1 MNPHEST
8 EIIHSTKRRDSSGGN
23 RIHLKNRTISVGFC
37 VLLLATLSVSVASG
51 QVSTDQQPSPENNT
65 MYLWGDA
72 SLASGSCFTDFSS
85 DGATEVGFGEYDDTE
100 NIDFSCTLSEPL
112 SQELFLDSE
121 GSISLSLGFLIQS
134 TENSGDDL
142 VLSFSKDSE
151 LLAQEEFILPTFS
164 DEQVNWNIPITD
176 NMSYWE
182 EGTSPVLHV
191 QFNKPG
197 PTTLECLD
205 PNKFIAGCDPKFR
218 MYYSDNTDGLNVE
231 GFFPILNSSDPDA
244 INPNQPVEEDEPI
257 TLSVGEGAIPVLL
270 FSPWFIGIILFVGFI
285 TMRSDRF
292 QLGVVLEEESE
303 ETETVEQL
311 PEGKT
316 LEDSYRARVLTLCA
330 LYVAQGIPWGFITVT
345 FVTFLAGEGVGAGEL
360 ALLLTLGT
368 LPWSVKFLWGPVI
381 DRFQYPKMGRRRPW
395 VLVAQL
401 GMIISLSAM
410 LLIPDPTSDLTL
422 IASMFL
428 IYNIFTSLQDV
439 STDALAVDVLKPH
452 ELEKVNSYMFTAKAV
467 GGIIGG
473 AGLGTIIGFVG
484 IKGAIFLQIP
494 ILVIIMLVPLF
505 MTERPGEKRFP
516 WSEDSDLPFWE
527 DVEEKRDIKD
537 IFSDVKTAFS
547 LRSAQLGIGLSLVMS
562 LSFFMIPV
570 LPLLFVRELG
580 WSEEQFNATKGGL
593 ILVVTMIGYMI
604 GGQLGKRFGG
614 KMIIIYSALGAAIL
628 NMIWG
633 VSEPLWASELFMMS
647 IWCLHTIAWA
657 MVAINTYS
665 LMMKV
670 TWGKVGGTQ
679 FTGYM
684 AIMNLSAI
692 IGYQLTDP
700 FATRFDYPTLFLLA
714 GLLETFVI
722 LVAVMIDPDE
732 TNRLLPDNQLPQ
744 PQP

>member
-151 LLAQEEFILPTFS
+151 LLAQDEFILPTFS

-368 LPWSVKFLWGPVI
+368 LPWSLKFLWGPVI

>member
-1 MNPHEST
+1 MKVFILRT
-8 EIIHSTKRRDSSGGN
+8 EGKSQGGISIQN
-23 RIHLKNRTISVGFC
+23 KNRVTCIGFC
-37 VLLLATLSVSVASG
+37 LVLLTSLFASSVYG
-51 QVSTDQQPSPENNT
+51 QVSDTTQPTPENGT

-72 SLASGSCFTDFSS
+72 SLANGNCFTHFSS
-85 DGATEVGFGEYDDTE
+85 DETTEFGFGEFDDTQ
-100 NIDFSCTLSEPL
+100 NIDFSCSLSNPL

-121 GSISLSLGFLIQS
+121 GSIALSLGFFIQS

-142 VLSFSKDSE
+142 VLSFLKDSE
-151 LLAQEEFILPTFS
+151 VLAQQEFVIPTYE
-164 DEQVNWNIPITD
+164 DEQINWNIQITE

-182 EGTSPVLHV
+182 EGTLPVLQV

-205 PNKFIAGCDPKFR
+205 PAKLIAGCEPKFR
-218 MYYSDNTDGLNVE
+218 MYYSDNTAGLTVE
-231 GFFPILNSSDPDA
+231 GVFPILNASDPGA
-244 INPNQPVEEDEPI
+244 LNPNQPVDDSEA
-257 TLSVGEGAIPVLL
+257 TALSVGEGAISIVL

-285 TMRSDRF
+285 TMRSERF

-303 ETETVEQL
+303 ETEHVERL

-395 VLVAQL
+395 VLIAQL

-410 LLIPDPTSDLTL
+410 LFIPDPTSDLTV
-422 IASMFL
+422 IATMFL

-505 MTERPGEKRFP
+505 MTERPGEKLFP

-537 IFSDVKTAFS
+537 IISDVKTAFS

-614 KMIIIYSALGAAIL
+614 KLIIIYSALGAAIL
-628 NMIWG
+628 NLIWG
-633 VSEPLWASELFMMS
+633 LSEPMWGSELFMMS

-665 LMMKV
+665 LMMRV

-684 AIMNLSAI
+684 AMMNLSAI

-732 TNRLLPDNQLPQ
+732 TNRLLSNNQLPQ

>member
-1 MNPHEST
+1 M
-8 EIIHSTKRRDSSGGN
+8 
-23 RIHLKNRTISVGFC
+23 
-37 VLLLATLSVSVASG
+37 LATLFTSVASG
-51 QVSTDQQPSPENNT
+51 QAADDQQPSPENDT

-72 SLASGSCFTDFSS
+72 SLASGTCFTHFSS
-85 DGATEVGFGEYDDTE
+85 DETTEFGFGEFDETE
-100 NIDFSCTLSEPL
+100 NIDFSCSLTEPL
-112 SQELFLDSE
+112 SQEMFLDSE
-121 GSISLSLGFLIQS
+121 GSISLRLGFLIQS

-151 LLAQEEFILPTFS
+151 LLAQKEFIIPTFS
-164 DEQVNWNIPITD
+164 DEQINWDIGLSE

-182 EGTSPVLHV
+182 EGTLPVLRV

-205 PNKFIAGCDPKFR
+205 PSKIIGGCDPKFR
-218 MYYSDNTDGLNVE
+218 MYYSDNTDGLTVE
-231 GFFPILNSSDPDA
+231 GLFPILNSSDPGA
-244 INPNQPVEEDEPI
+244 INPNQPVEEDDSVA
-257 TLSVGEGAIPVLL
+257 LSVGEGGITALL
-270 FSPWFIGIILFVGFI
+270 FSPWLIGIILFVGFV
-285 TMRSDRF
+285 TMRSERF
-292 QLGVVLEEESE
+292 QLGVVLEEEST
-303 ETETVEQL
+303 ETEVVENP
-311 PEGKT
+311 PEGNT

-345 FVTFLAGEGVGAGEL
+345 FVTFLAGKGVDAGEL

-368 LPWSVKFLWGPVI
+368 LPWSLKFLWGPVI

-395 VLVAQL
+395 VLIAQI

-428 IYNIFTSLQDV
+428 VYNIFTSLQDV

-494 ILVIIMLVPLF
+494 ILIIIMLVPLF

-516 WSEDSDLPFWE
+516 WSEDSDVQLVE
-527 DVEEKRDIKD
+527 DIEEKRDIKD
-537 IFSDVKTAFS
+537 IISDVKTAFT

-562 LSFFMIPV
+562 LSFFLIPV

-604 GGQLGKRFGG
+604 GGQLGKRYGG
-614 KMIIIYSALGAAIL
+614 KLVIIYSALAAALL
-628 NMIWG
+628 NSLWG
-633 VSEPLWASELFMMS
+633 VTEFMWSSELFMMS

-665 LMMKV
+665 LMMKI

-684 AIMNLSAI
+684 AMMNLSAI
-692 IGYQLTDP
+692 IGYQLTDSL
-700 FATRFDYPTLFLLA
+700 ATRFDYPTLFLIA

-732 TNRLLPDNQLPQ
+732 TNRLLPNDQFPQ

>member
-381 DRFQYPKMGRRRPW
+381 DRFQYPKMGKRRPW

-684 AIMNLSAI
+684 AMMNLSAI

>member
-1 MNPHEST
+1 MKVFILRT
-8 EIIHSTKRRDSSGGN
+8 EGKSQGGISIQN
-23 RIHLKNRTISVGFC
+23 KNRVTCIWFC
-37 VLLLATLSVSVASG
+37 LVLLTSLFASSVFG
-51 QVSTDQQPSPENNT
+51 QVSDTTQPTPENGT

-72 SLASGSCFTDFSS
+72 SLANGNCFTHFSS
-85 DGATEVGFGEYDDTE
+85 DETTEFGFGEFDDTQ
-100 NIDFSCTLSEPL
+100 NIDFSCSLSNPL

-121 GSISLSLGFLIQS
+121 GSIALSLGFLIQS
-134 TENSGDDL
+134 TENNGDDL
-142 VLSFSKDSE
+142 VLSFLKDSE
-151 LLAQEEFILPTFS
+151 VLAQQEFVIPTYE
-164 DEQVNWNIPITD
+164 DEQINWNIQITE

-182 EGTSPVLHV
+182 EGTLPVLQV

-205 PNKFIAGCDPKFR
+205 PAKLIAGCEPKFR
-218 MYYSDNTDGLNVE
+218 MYYSDNTAGLTVE
-231 GFFPILNSSDPDA
+231 GVFPILNASDPGA
-244 INPNQPVEEDEPI
+244 LNPNQPVDESEA
-257 TLSVGEGAIPVLL
+257 TALSVGEGAISIVL

-285 TMRSDRF
+285 TMRSERF

-303 ETETVEQL
+303 ETEHVERL

-395 VLVAQL
+395 VLIAQF

-410 LLIPDPTSDLTL
+410 LFIPDPTSDLTV
-422 IASMFL
+422 IATMFL

-505 MTERPGEKRFP
+505 MTERPGEKLFP

-537 IFSDVKTAFS
+537 IISDVKTAFS

-614 KMIIIYSALGAAIL
+614 KLIIIYSALGAAIL
-628 NMIWG
+628 NLIWG
-633 VSEPLWASELFMMS
+633 LTEPMWGIELFMMS

-665 LMMKV
+665 LMMRV

-684 AIMNLSAI
+684 AMMNLSAI

-732 TNRLLPDNQLPQ
+732 TNRLLPNNQLPQ
-744 PQP
+744 PQR

>member
-368 LPWSVKFLWGPVI
+368 LPWSLKFLWGPVI

-684 AIMNLSAI
+684 AMMNLSAI

>member
-1 MNPHEST
+1 M
-8 EIIHSTKRRDSSGGN
+8 
-23 RIHLKNRTISVGFC
+23 
-37 VLLLATLSVSVASG
+37 LSVSVASG

-205 PNKFIAGCDPKFR
+205 PNKFITGCDPKFR

-231 GFFPILNSSDPDA
+231 GFFPILNSSDPGA
-244 INPNQPVEEDEPI
+244 INPNQPVGEDEPI
-257 TLSVGEGAIPVLL
+257 TLSVGEGAISVLL

-368 LPWSVKFLWGPVI
+368 LPWSLKFLWGPVI

-516 WSEDSDLPFWE
+516 WSEDSDVQLLE
-527 DVEEKRDIKD
+527 EIEEKRDIKD

-684 AIMNLSAI
+684 AMMNLSAI

>member
-151 LLAQEEFILPTFS
+151 LLAQDEFILPTFS

-381 DRFQYPKMGRRRPW
+381 DRFQYPKMGKRRPW

>member
-8 EIIHSTKRRDSSGGN
+8 EIIHSTKRRDSLGGN
-23 RIHLKNRTISVGFC
+23 RIHLKNRTICVGFC
-37 VLLLATLSVSVASG
+37 VLLLAMLSVSVASG

>member
-23 RIHLKNRTISVGFC
+23 RIHLKNRTICVGFC

-381 DRFQYPKMGRRRPW
+381 DRFQYPKMGKRRPW

>member
-151 LLAQEEFILPTFS
+151 LLAQDEFILPTFS

-231 GFFPILNSSDPDA
+231 GFFPILNSSDPGA
-244 INPNQPVEEDEPI
+244 INPNQPVGEDEPI
-257 TLSVGEGAIPVLL
+257 TLSVGEGAISVLL

-381 DRFQYPKMGRRRPW
+381 DRFQYPKMGKRRPW

-670 TWGKVGGTQ
+670 TWGTVGGTQ

>member
-1 MNPHEST
+1 M
-8 EIIHSTKRRDSSGGN
+8 
-23 RIHLKNRTISVGFC
+23 
-37 VLLLATLSVSVASG
+37 LATLFTSVASG
-51 QVSTDQQPSPENNT
+51 QAADDQQPSPENDT
-65 MYLWGDA
+65 LYLWGDA
-72 SLASGSCFTDFSS
+72 SLASGTCFTHFSS
-85 DGATEVGFGEYDDTE
+85 DETTEFGFGEFEETE
-100 NIDFSCTLSEPL
+100 NIDFSCSLSEPL
-112 SQELFLDSE
+112 SQEMFLNSE
-121 GSISLSLGFLIQS
+121 GSISLRLGFLIQS

-151 LLAQEEFILPTFS
+151 LLAQKEFIVPTFS
-164 DEQVNWNIPITD
+164 NEQINWEIELSE

-182 EGTSPVLHV
+182 EGSLPVLQV

-205 PNKFIAGCDPKFR
+205 PSKIIGGCDPKFR
-218 MYYSDNTDGLNVE
+218 MYYSDNTDGLTVE
-231 GFFPILNSSDPDA
+231 GLFPILNSSDPGA
-244 INPNQPVEEDEPI
+244 INPNQPVEEDDSVA
-257 TLSVGEGAIPVLL
+257 LSVGEGEITVLL
-270 FSPWFIGIILFVGFI
+270 FSPWIIGIILFVGFV
-285 TMRSDRF
+285 TLRSDRF
-292 QLGVVLEEESE
+292 QLGVVLEEESMDAE
-303 ETETVEQL
+303 VVENP
-311 PEGKT
+311 PEGNT

-368 LPWSVKFLWGPVI
+368 LPWSLKFLWGPVI

-395 VLVAQL
+395 VLIAQI

-428 IYNIFTSLQDV
+428 VYNIFTSLQDV

-494 ILVIIMLVPLF
+494 ILIIIMLVPLF

-516 WSEDSDLPFWE
+516 WSEDSDVQLVE
-527 DVEEKRDIKD
+527 DIEEKRDIKD
-537 IFSDVKTAFS
+537 IISDVKTAFT

-562 LSFFMIPV
+562 LSFFLIPV

-593 ILVVTMIGYMI
+593 ILVVTMVGYMI
-604 GGQLGKRFGG
+604 GGQLGKRYGG
-614 KMIIIYSALGAAIL
+614 KLVIIYSALAAALL
-628 NMIWG
+628 NSVWG
-633 VSEPLWASELFMMS
+633 VTEFMWGSELFMMS
-647 IWCLHTIAWA
+647 IWCLHTIAWG

-665 LMMKV
+665 LMMRI

-684 AIMNLSAI
+684 AMMNLSAI
-692 IGYQLTDP
+692 IGYQLTDSL
-700 FATRFDYPTLFLLA
+700 ATRFDYPTLFLIA

-732 TNRLLPDNQLPQ
+732 TNRLLPNNQLPQ

>member
-1 MNPHEST
+1 MKVFILRT
-8 EIIHSTKRRDSSGGN
+8 EGKSQGGISIQN
-23 RIHLKNRTISVGFC
+23 KNRVTCIGFC
-37 VLLLATLSVSVASG
+37 LVLLTSLFASSVSG
-51 QVSTDQQPSPENNT
+51 QVSDTTQPTPENGT

-72 SLASGSCFTDFSS
+72 SLANGNCFTHFSS
-85 DGATEVGFGEYDDTE
+85 DETTEFGFGEFEDTQ
-100 NIDFSCTLSEPL
+100 NIDFSCSLSNPL
-112 SQELFLDSE
+112 SQELFLDPQ
-121 GSISLSLGFLIQS
+121 GSIALSLGFLIQS

-142 VLSFSKDSE
+142 VLSFLKDSE
-151 LLAQEEFILPTFS
+151 VLAQQEFVIPTYE
-164 DEQVNWNIPITD
+164 DEQINWNIQITE

-182 EGTSPVLHV
+182 EGTLPVLQV

-205 PNKFIAGCDPKFR
+205 PGKLIAGCEPKFR
-218 MYYSDNTDGLNVE
+218 MYYSDNTAGLTVE
-231 GFFPILNSSDPDA
+231 GVFPILNASDPGA
-244 INPNQPVEEDEPI
+244 LNPNQPVDDSEA
-257 TLSVGEGAIPVLL
+257 TALSVGEGAISIVL

-285 TMRSDRF
+285 TMRSERF

-303 ETETVEQL
+303 ETEHVERL

-395 VLVAQL
+395 VLIAQF

-410 LLIPDPTSDLTL
+410 LFIPDPTSDLKV
-422 IASMFL
+422 IATMFL

-505 MTERPGEKRFP
+505 MTERPGEKLFP

-527 DVEEKRDIKD
+527 DEEEKRDIKD
-537 IFSDVKTAFS
+537 IISDVKTAFS

-593 ILVVTMIGYMI
+593 ILIVTMIGYMI

-614 KMIIIYSALGAAIL
+614 KLIIIYSALGAAIL
-628 NMIWG
+628 NLIWG
-633 VSEPLWASELFMMS
+633 LTEPMWGSELFMMS

-665 LMMKV
+665 LMMRV

-684 AIMNLSAI
+684 AMMNLSAI

-732 TNRLLPDNQLPQ
+732 TNRLLPNNQLPQ

>member
-23 RIHLKNRTISVGFC
+23 RIHLKNRTICVGFC

-100 NIDFSCTLSEPL
+100 NIDFSCSLSGPL

-121 GSISLSLGFLIQS
+121 GSISLRLGFLIQS

-231 GFFPILNSSDPDA
+231 GFFPILNSSDPGA
-244 INPNQPVEEDEPI
+244 INPNQPVGEDEPI
-257 TLSVGEGAIPVLL
+257 SLSVGEGAISVLL

-381 DRFQYPKMGRRRPW
+381 DRFQYPKMGKRRPW

-684 AIMNLSAI
+684 AMMNLSAI

>member
-1 MNPHEST
+1 M
-8 EIIHSTKRRDSSGGN
+8 
-23 RIHLKNRTISVGFC
+23 KNRAICVGFC
-37 VLLLATLSVSVASG
+37 VLLLTTLSVSVASA
-51 QVSTDQQPSPENNT
+51 QVSNDQQPSPENDT

-72 SLASGSCFTDFSS
+72 SLASGTCFTHFSP
-85 DGATEVGFGEYDDTE
+85 DETTELGFGEIDETE
-100 NIDFSCTLSEPL
+100 NIDFSCSLTESLT
-112 SQELFLDSE
+112 QEMFLNPE

-134 TENSGDDL
+134 TENSGEDL

-151 LLAQEEFILPTFS
+151 LLAQKEFSIPTYE
-164 DEQVNWNIPITD
+164 DEQINWNIQVTE

-182 EGTSPVLHV
+182 EGTLPVLQV

-197 PTTLECLD
+197 PTTVECLD
-205 PNKFIAGCDPKFR
+205 PAKLIAGCEPKFR
-218 MYYSDNTDGLNVE
+218 MYYSDNTAGLTVE
-231 GFFPILNSSDPDA
+231 GVFPILNASDPGA
-244 INPNQPVEEDEPI
+244 LNPNQPVDDSEA
-257 TLSVGEGAIPVLL
+257 TALSVGEGDISILL
-270 FSPWFIGIILFVGFI
+270 FSPWFIGIFLFVGFI

-303 ETETVEQL
+303 EIEHIEQ
-311 PEGKT
+311 PSEGKT
-316 LEDSYRARVLTLCA
+316 LQDSYRARVLTLCA

-345 FVTFLAGEGVGAGEL
+345 FVTFLAVEGVAAGEL

-368 LPWSVKFLWGPVI
+368 LPWSLKFLWGPVI

-395 VLVAQL
+395 VLIAQS
-401 GMIISLSAM
+401 GMILSLSAM
-410 LLIPDPTSDLTL
+410 LFIPDPTSDLTV
-422 IASMFL
+422 IATMFL

-439 STDALAVDVLKPH
+439 STDALAVDVLKPN

-516 WSEDSDLPFWE
+516 WSEDSEIQLQEEVD
-527 DVEEKRDIKD
+527 EKRDIKD
-537 IFSDVKTAFS
+537 IISDVKTAFS

-562 LSFFMIPV
+562 LSFFLIPV

-580 WSEEQFNATKGGL
+580 WSEEQFNATKGGIIL
-593 ILVVTMIGYMI
+593 IVTMIGYMI
-604 GGQLGKRFGG
+604 GGQLGKQFGG
-614 KMIIIYSALGAAIL
+614 KLVIIYSALAAAIL
-628 NMIWG
+628 NVIWG
-633 VSEPLWASELFMMS
+633 LTEPLWGSELFMMS
-647 IWCLHTIAWA
+647 IWCLHTTAWA

-684 AIMNLSAI
+684 AMMNLSAI

-732 TNRLLPDNQLPQ
+732 TNRTLPDNNQLPQ

>member
-231 GFFPILNSSDPDA
+231 GFFPILNSSDPGA
-244 INPNQPVEEDEPI
+244 INPNQPVGEDEPI

>member
-23 RIHLKNRTISVGFC
+23 RIHLKNRTICVGFC

-151 LLAQEEFILPTFS
+151 LLAQDEFILPTFS

>member
-23 RIHLKNRTISVGFC
+23 RIHLKNRTICVGFC
-37 VLLLATLSVSVASG
+37 VLLLAMLSVSVASG

-191 QFNKPG
+191 QFNKPE

-231 GFFPILNSSDPDA
+231 GFFPILNSSDPGA
-244 INPNQPVEEDEPI
+244 INPNQPVGEDEPI
-257 TLSVGEGAIPVLL
+257 TLSVGEGAISVLL

-368 LPWSVKFLWGPVI
+368 LPWSLKFLWGPVI

-516 WSEDSDLPFWE
+516 WSEDSDVQLLE
-527 DVEEKRDIKD
+527 EIEEKRDIKD

-684 AIMNLSAI
+684 AMMNLSAI

>member
-381 DRFQYPKMGRRRPW
+381 DRFQYPKMGKRRPW

>member
-8 EIIHSTKRRDSSGGN
+8 EIIHSTKRRDSLGGN
-23 RIHLKNRTISVGFC
+23 RIHLKNRTICVGFC

-100 NIDFSCTLSEPL
+100 NIDFSCSLSGPL

-151 LLAQEEFILPTFS
+151 LLAQEEFMLPTFS

-231 GFFPILNSSDPDA
+231 GFFPILNSSDPGA
-244 INPNQPVEEDEPI
+244 INPNQPVGEDKPI
-257 TLSVGEGAIPVLL
+257 TLSVGEGAISVLL
-270 FSPWFIGIILFVGFI
+270 FSPWFICIILFVGFI

-368 LPWSVKFLWGPVI
+368 LPWSLKFLWGPVI

-684 AIMNLSAI
+684 AMMNLSAI

>member
-231 GFFPILNSSDPDA
+231 GFFPILNSSDPGA

-381 DRFQYPKMGRRRPW
+381 DRFQYPKMGKRRPW

>member
-8 EIIHSTKRRDSSGGN
+8 EIIHSTKRRDSLGGN
-23 RIHLKNRTISVGFC
+23 RIHLKNRTICVGFC
-37 VLLLATLSVSVASG
+37 VLLLAMLSVSVASG

-244 INPNQPVEEDEPI
+244 INPNQPVGEDEPI
-257 TLSVGEGAIPVLL
+257 SLSVGEGAIPVLL

-368 LPWSVKFLWGPVI
+368 LPWSLKFLWGPVI

-684 AIMNLSAI
+684 AMMNLSAI

>member
-8 EIIHSTKRRDSSGGN
+8 EIIHSTKRRDSLGGN
-23 RIHLKNRTISVGFC
+23 RIHLKNRTICVGFC
-37 VLLLATLSVSVASG
+37 VLLLAMLSVSVASG

-100 NIDFSCTLSEPL
+100 NIDFSCSLSGPL

-121 GSISLSLGFLIQS
+121 GSISLRLGFLIQS

-244 INPNQPVEEDEPI
+244 INPNQPVGEDEPI
-257 TLSVGEGAIPVLL
+257 SLSVGEGAISVLL

-368 LPWSVKFLWGPVI
+368 LPWSLKFLWGPVI

-684 AIMNLSAI
+684 AMMNLSAI

>member
-8 EIIHSTKRRDSSGGN
+8 EIIHSTKRRDSLGGN

-151 LLAQEEFILPTFS
+151 LLAQDEFILPTFS

-381 DRFQYPKMGRRRPW
+381 DRFQYPKMGKRRPW

>member
-23 RIHLKNRTISVGFC
+23 RIHLKKRTICVGFC

-100 NIDFSCTLSEPL
+100 NIDFSCSLSGPL

-121 GSISLSLGFLIQS
+121 GSISLRLGFLIQS

-231 GFFPILNSSDPDA
+231 GFFPILNSSDPGA
-244 INPNQPVEEDEPI
+244 INPNQPVGEDEPI
-257 TLSVGEGAIPVLL
+257 TLSVGEGAISVLL

-381 DRFQYPKMGRRRPW
+381 DRFQYPKMGKRRPW

-684 AIMNLSAI
+684 AMMNLSAI

>member
-151 LLAQEEFILPTFS
+151 LLAQDEFILPTFS

-368 LPWSVKFLWGPVI
+368 LPWSLKFLWGPVI

-732 TNRLLPDNQLPQ
+732 TNRLLPNNQLPQ

>member
-8 EIIHSTKRRDSSGGN
+8 EIIHSTKRRDSLGGN
-23 RIHLKNRTISVGFC
+23 RIHLKNRTICVGFC
-37 VLLLATLSVSVASG
+37 VLLLAMLSVSVASG

-151 LLAQEEFILPTFS
+151 LLAQDEFILPTFS

-381 DRFQYPKMGRRRPW
+381 DRFQYPKMGKRRPW

>member
-1 MNPHEST
+1 MKVFILRT
-8 EIIHSTKRRDSSGGN
+8 EGKSQGGISIQN
-23 RIHLKNRTISVGFC
+23 KNRVTCIGFC
-37 VLLLATLSVSVASG
+37 LVLLTSLFASSVYG
-51 QVSTDQQPSPENNT
+51 QVSDTTQPTPENGT

-72 SLASGSCFTDFSS
+72 SLANGNCFTHFSS
-85 DGATEVGFGEYDDTE
+85 DETTEFGFGEFDETQ
-100 NIDFSCTLSEPL
+100 NIDFSCSLSNPL

-121 GSISLSLGFLIQS
+121 GSIALSLGFFIQS

-142 VLSFSKDSE
+142 VLSFLKDSE
-151 LLAQEEFILPTFS
+151 VLAQQEFVIPTYE
-164 DEQVNWNIPITD
+164 DKQINWNIQITE

-182 EGTSPVLHV
+182 EGTLPVLQV

-205 PNKFIAGCDPKFR
+205 PAKLIAGCEPKFR
-218 MYYSDNTDGLNVE
+218 MYYSDNTAGLTVE
-231 GFFPILNSSDPDA
+231 GVFPILNASDPGA
-244 INPNQPVEEDEPI
+244 LNPNQPVDDSEA
-257 TLSVGEGAIPVLL
+257 TALSVGEGAISIVL

-285 TMRSDRF
+285 TMRSERF
-292 QLGVVLEEESE
+292 QLGVVLEEEAE
-303 ETETVEQL
+303 ETEHVERL

-395 VLVAQL
+395 VLIAQF

-410 LLIPDPTSDLTL
+410 LFIPDPTSDLTV
-422 IASMFL
+422 IATMFL

-439 STDALAVDVLKPH
+439 STDALAVDILKPH

-505 MTERPGEKRFP
+505 MTERPGEKLFP

-537 IFSDVKTAFS
+537 IISDVKTAFS

-614 KMIIIYSALGAAIL
+614 KLIIIYSALGAAIL
-628 NMIWG
+628 NLIWG
-633 VSEPLWASELFMMS
+633 LSEPMWGSELFMMS

-665 LMMKV
+665 LMMRV

-684 AIMNLSAI
+684 AMMNLSAI

-732 TNRLLPDNQLPQ
+732 TNRLLSNNQLPQ

>member
-151 LLAQEEFILPTFS
+151 LLAQDEFILPTFS

>member
-1 MNPHEST
+1 MKVFILRT
-8 EIIHSTKRRDSSGGN
+8 EGKSQGGISIQN
-23 RIHLKNRTISVGFC
+23 KNRVTCIGFC
-37 VLLLATLSVSVASG
+37 LVLLTSLFASSVYG
-51 QVSTDQQPSPENNT
+51 QVSDTTQPTPENST

-72 SLASGSCFTDFSS
+72 SLANGNCFTHFSS
-85 DGATEVGFGEYDDTE
+85 DETTEFGFGEFDDTQ
-100 NIDFSCTLSEPL
+100 NIDFSCSLSNPL

-121 GSISLSLGFLIQS
+121 GSIALSLGFFIQS

-142 VLSFSKDSE
+142 VLSFLKDSE
-151 LLAQEEFILPTFS
+151 VLAQQEFVIPTYE
-164 DEQVNWNIPITD
+164 DEQINWNIQITE

-182 EGTSPVLHV
+182 EGTLPVLQV

-205 PNKFIAGCDPKFR
+205 PAKLIAGCEPKFR
-218 MYYSDNTDGLNVE
+218 MYYSDNTAGLTVE
-231 GFFPILNSSDPDA
+231 GVFPILNASDPDA
-244 INPNQPVEEDEPI
+244 LNPNQPVDDSEA
-257 TLSVGEGAIPVLL
+257 TALSVGEGAISIVL

-303 ETETVEQL
+303 ETEHVERL

-395 VLVAQL
+395 VLIAQF

-410 LLIPDPTSDLTL
+410 LFIPDPTSDLTV
-422 IASMFL
+422 IATMFL

-505 MTERPGEKRFP
+505 MTERPGEKLFP

-537 IFSDVKTAFS
+537 IISDVKTAFS

-614 KMIIIYSALGAAIL
+614 KLIIIYSALGAAIL
-628 NMIWG
+628 NLIWG
-633 VSEPLWASELFMMS
+633 LSEPMWGSELFMMS

-665 LMMKV
+665 LMMRV

-684 AIMNLSAI
+684 AMMNLSAI

-732 TNRLLPDNQLPQ
+732 TNRLLSNNQLPQ